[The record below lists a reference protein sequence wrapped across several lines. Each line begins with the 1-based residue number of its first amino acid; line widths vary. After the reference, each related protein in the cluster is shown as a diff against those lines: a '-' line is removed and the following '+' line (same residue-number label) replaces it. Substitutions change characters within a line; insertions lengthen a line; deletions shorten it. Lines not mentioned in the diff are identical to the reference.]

1 MKDREYF
8 FQLETLYNQVPPTTC
23 LNCGK
28 CCLTARV
35 GCYAVEYQFIKQYI
49 EKYLSS
55 KQKELIEKRILR
67 NRFMETVYF
76 QKKEIIP
83 RLPCVLLDGQHKK
96 CLIYPARPFLCRMNG
111 LKGDEGSCENVKIS
125 NGQYFDIKHK
135 KKFLERLKNISRS
148 YAPEYGKSLTNYD
161 FLRNWI
167 YQERFGADSR
177 LPLKK
182 DKQFYGVNFDEFIG
196 I

>member
-1 MKDREYF
+1 MEAREYF
-8 FQLETLYNQVPPTTC
+8 FQLETLYDQVPPMTC
-23 LNCGK
+23 LNCQD

-35 GCYAVEYQFIKQYI
+35 GCYALEYRFIK
-49 EKYLSS
+49 EFMENNLNFE
-55 KQKELIEKRILR
+55 QKALLEKRILR

-76 QKKEIIP
+76 QKKELTP
-83 RLPCVLLDGQHKK
+83 RLPCVFMDSLKK
-96 CLIYPARPFLCRMNG
+96 ECLVYPARPFLCRMNG

-125 NGQYFDIKHK
+125 NGPYFDIKHK
-135 KKFLERLKNISRS
+135 KKFLERLKDISRS
-148 YAPEYGKSLTNYD
+148 YALEYGTSITNYD

-182 DKQFYGVNFDEFIG
+182 EKQFYGINFDEFIG